1 MALANAAPLIV
12 ELAAKITSS
21 VAELQVGLA
30 AQGLENPSW
39 AENSPPYLPSNL
51 HQLRDEVL
59 DATAEL
65 HEVLLEPLMLIY
77 KFAGVSN
84 VVSIDSIVRFK
95 ILDMIPLA
103 ARPLLKKSPRK
114 RISTRG

>member
-77 KFAGVSN
+77 KFAGVMIFQAPLGIRKLMLSR
-84 VVSIDSIVRFK
+84 SRMSSALTQLSGSRFW
-95 ILDMIPLA
+95 
-103 ARPLLKKSPRK
+103 
-114 RISTRG
+114 T